1 LTAAAPRPALRGS
14 LVSIYS
20 SAFMLAQLRSLIP
33 VTTTEE
39 YDYLEWL
46 YIEATRLGDHLDLAA
61 ELFSYR
67 RSILEHEINCQET
80 YDSGE
85 CPF

>member
-1 LTAAAPRPALRGS
+1 
-14 LVSIYS
+14 
-20 SAFMLAQLRSLIP
+20 MLAQLRSLIP
-33 VTTTEE
+33 TTTQEE

-46 YIEATRLGDHLDLAA
+46 YIEATREGDHLDLAA

-67 RSILEHEINCQET
+67 HGIFEHAINCQET